1 MSPRE
6 LSDTARYHLAQAR
19 AAVERAKAQHPD
31 HLPTPDPATTET
43 ATQEKP

>member
-1 MSPRE
+1 MSPRP

-31 HLPTPDPATTET
+31 HLPTPDPRPEH
-43 ATQEKP
+43 EESDE

>member
-1 MSPRE
+1 MTPRE

-31 HLPTPDPATTET
+31 RLPTPDPRPEH
-43 ATQEKP
+43 ESNEES

>member
-19 AAVERAKAQHPD
+19 AAVERAKAETSTPAHCQHPE
-31 HLPTPDPATTET
+31 HESNE
-43 ATQEKP
+43 EK